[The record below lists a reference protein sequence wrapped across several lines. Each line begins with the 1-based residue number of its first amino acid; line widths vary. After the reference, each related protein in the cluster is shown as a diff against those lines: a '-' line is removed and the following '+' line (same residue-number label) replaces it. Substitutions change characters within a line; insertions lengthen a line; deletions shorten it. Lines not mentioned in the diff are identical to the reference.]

1 MKEATQV
8 LSVISSAYPI
18 MANDDK
24 VKSEVVKS
32 LWAEMFI
39 DDDID
44 YVIAGILMY
53 MDTDEKYPPTIGEI
67 KENMRLIAKW
77 LSQKVSVKD
86 YVGSYLY
93 SKLPSRTRQYIE
105 KVEASRIPE
114 PKESKEPKK
123 QYIDDGREWT
133 AEVFFEKVKELM
145 NMTGR
150 DSLRMP
156 K

>member
-1 MKEATQV
+1 MSNHDEF
-8 LSVISSAYPI
+8 
-18 MANDDK
+18 
-24 VKSEVVKS
+24 KSEVLTS

-39 DDDID
+39 DDDVD
-44 YVIAGILMY
+44 YVIAAILIY
-53 MDTDEKYPPTIGEI
+53 LDQDTRYAPTIGEI
-67 KENMRLIAKW
+67 KENMRVIAKW

-114 PKESKEPKK
+114 PKEHKKEPIK
-123 QYIDDGREWT
+123 QYTDDGREWT

-156 K
+156 D

>member
-1 MKEATQV
+1 MQILTI
-8 LSVISSAYPI
+8 LSSAYQS
-18 MANDDK
+18 MANYDEY
-24 VKSEVVKS
+24 KSEVLTS

-39 DDDID
+39 DDDVD
-44 YVIAGILMY
+44 YVIAAILIY
-53 MDTDEKYPPTIGEI
+53 LDQDTRYAPTIGEI
-67 KENMRLIAKW
+67 KENMRVIAKW

-105 KVEASRIPE
+105 KIEASRIPE
-114 PKESKEPKK
+114 PKEHKKEPTK
-123 QYIDDGREWT
+123 QYTDDGREWT

-156 K
+156 D